1 MIDREAPTDPP
12 EQVEAPKPADLE
24 GLARRV
30 SLPSSTPAFYF
41 EYKKGDRTIQSGR
54 LVGVAAV
61 AALNALNRALEG
73 KV

>member
-1 MIDREAPTDPP
+1 MSIDRNAPTDPP
-12 EQVEAPKPADLE
+12 KPAKPADLE

-41 EYKKGDRTIQSGR
+41 EYKKGDRTIKSGR

-61 AALNALNRALEG
+61 AALNALTRALDS
-73 KV
+73 